1 MKSTPVSILLASVI
15 LGISFIIG
23 CFFLSNQ
30 ESVNEP
36 TQVAQEEV
44 AKDKVLVTIQETA
57 EYLSMTEEQ
66 VMSIIHAEQRSFAA
80 AGSFNGTMFPFIK
93 VQDEFFI
100 SRIELLLWA
109 QDASLYH
116 RRYVNGQLQ

>member
-1 MKSTPVSILLASVI
+1 MKSIPVSILLASVI

>member
-44 AKDKVLVTIQETA
+44 AKDKVLMTIQETA